1 MPIKSIY
8 LLKNNIMKIETFEDI
23 QVRQKWRELTNKIY
37 TATRAEEF
45 SKDRWLRDQIR
56 RASVSIVSNIAEWF
70 ERNTDKE
77 FKQFLFIAK
86 WSCGEVRSQLY
97 VAYDQWYLQEKD
109 FKEIS
114 NLCIEISKM
123 ISKFIT
129 YLNKTS

>member
-1 MPIKSIY
+1 
-8 LLKNNIMKIETFEDI
+8 MKIETFEDI
-23 QVRQKWRELTNKIY
+23 QAWQKWRELTNKIY
-37 TATRAEEF
+37 NITRSEDF
-45 SKDRWLRDQIR
+45 NKDWWLRDQLR

-97 VAYDQWYLQEKD
+97 IASDQKYINEKD
-109 FKEIS
+109 FIEIA

>member
-1 MPIKSIY
+1 
-8 LLKNNIMKIETFEDI
+8 MKIETFEDI
-23 QVRQKWRELTNKIY
+23 QVWQKWRELTNKIY

-45 SKDRWLRDQIR
+45 SKDWWLRDQIR
-56 RASVSIVSNIAEWF
+56 RASISIVSNIAEWF

-97 VAYDQWYLQEKD
+97 IAYDQWYLQEKD
-109 FKEIS
+109 FKQIVD
-114 NLCIEISKM
+114 LCIEISKM

>member
-1 MPIKSIY
+1 
-8 LLKNNIMKIETFEDI
+8 MKIEKFEDI
-23 QVRQKWRELTNKIY
+23 QAWQKWRELTNKIY
-37 TATRAEEF
+37 EITRSESF
-45 SKDRWLRDQIR
+45 NKDRWLRDQIR

-97 VAYDQWYLQEKD
+97 ILYDQWYIQEKAFAD
-109 FKEIS
+109 IS

-129 YLNKTS
+129 YLNQTT

>member
-1 MPIKSIY
+1 
-8 LLKNNIMKIETFEDI
+8 MKIETFEDI
-23 QVRQKWRELTNKIY
+23 QARQKWRELTNKIY

-77 FKQFLFIAK
+77 FKQFLFMAK
-86 WSCGEVRSQLY
+86 WSCAEVRSQLY
-97 VAYDQWYLQEKD
+97 IAYDQWYLQEQD

-114 NLCIEISKM
+114 NLCIKISKM